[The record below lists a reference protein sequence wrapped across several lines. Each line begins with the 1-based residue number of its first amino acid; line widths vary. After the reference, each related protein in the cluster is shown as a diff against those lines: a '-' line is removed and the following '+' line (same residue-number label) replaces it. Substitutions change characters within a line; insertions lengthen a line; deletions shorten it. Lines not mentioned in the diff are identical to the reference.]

1 MFGCGLPVCA
11 IHFNC
16 LEELVQDNHN
26 GRVFHT
32 AAELAEQLQQLLAG
46 FPSRCEQLD
55 TFRDNLKA
63 FQSLRWQQAWEANVL
78 PLFSRDKVD

>member
-11 IHFNC
+11 VHFRC
-16 LEELVQDNHN
+16 LSELVRHDHN
-26 GRVFHT
+26 GLVFGSPG
-32 AAELAEQLQQLLAG
+32 ELADQLRALLSG

-63 FQSLRWQQAWEANVL
+63 FQSLRWQQAWESSVL
-78 PLFSRDKVD
+78 PIFSREKAD